1 MTAIVQSIGEF
12 PFFVQVAMGIW
23 VVLIILSALVFLTCL
38 GLMISDRGEK
48 LKELTIS
55 ILVGFIW
62 SIVGIGLT
70 YVLGAFL

>member
-1 MTAIVQSIGEF
+1 MAAIIQNIGEF

-38 GLMISDRGEK
+38 GLLISDRGEK